1 MYGKTVMNMP
11 SRFIDEMGQDLHRVQ
26 AYNSYGASQ
35 EVSAGRSDYLQV
47 SKYKGEGASYQKG
60 PKQAPAYQSKTK
72 EDIRIGS
79 KVRHKKFGQGM
90 VVSLQAK
97 GQDTEGVIS
106 FEGKGLKKLLL
117 SFAPIEVVKS

>member
-11 SRFIDEMGQDLHRVQ
+11 SRFIDEMGQDLHRIQ

-60 PKQAPAYQSKTK
+60 PKQDPAYQSKTK

-79 KVRHKKFGQGM
+79 KVRHR
-90 VVSLQAK
+90 SLARAWWFLSTK
-97 GQDTEGVIS
+97 GQDTEVVIS